1 MDALDIIP
9 GKTLV
14 RVLSQKTREG
24 GRGAAFSKGQTSTWS
39 RDSYLVLK
47 RNGVNS
53 YVVDVPAGEV
63 KIWPVHSLKVAGLD
77 EEKSGPGGA
86 KVDITVERA
95 KRLEARNISE
105 EETAAALAAPAAP
118 KRISK
123 PTPKMFALAAAA
135 ARPKR
140 ETKLPKKL
148 AD

>member
-1 MDALDIIP
+1 M
-9 GKTLV
+9 
-14 RVLSQKTREG
+14 LSMC
-24 GRGAAFSKGQTSTWS
+24 
-39 RDSYLVLK
+39 
-47 RNGVNS
+47 
-53 YVVDVPAGEV
+53 PGEV

-77 EEKSGPGGA
+77 EEKTGPGGA
-86 KVDITVERA
+86 KVDIVVERA

-123 PTPKMFALAAAA
+123 PTPKIVALAAAA

>member
-1 MDALDIIP
+1 M
-9 GKTLV
+9 KTELPMKMSSPSAPFV
-14 RVLSQKTREG
+14 GRFARIEGIQCLS
-24 GRGAAFSKGQTSTWS
+24 
-39 RDSYLVLK
+39 
-47 RNGVNS
+47 
-53 YVVDVPAGEV
+53 
-63 KIWPVHSLKVAGLD
+63 
-77 EEKSGPGGA
+77 
-86 KVDITVERA
+86 A

-123 PTPKMFALAAAA
+123 PTPKIVALAAAA

>member
-1 MDALDIIP
+1 M
-9 GKTLV
+9 
-14 RVLSQKTREG
+14 RVLHQKTRDG

-39 RDSYLVLK
+39 RECYLVLK

-53 YVVDVPAGEV
+53 FVIDVPAGEV
-63 KIWPVHSLKVAGLD
+63 RAWPVHSLRVVQLD
-77 EEKSGPGGA
+77 KKKAGPGGA
-86 KVDITVERA
+86 KVDIAVERA

-118 KRISK
+118 KRVSK
-123 PTPKMFALAAAA
+123 PTPKIVALATAA
-135 ARPKR
+135 ARPKC